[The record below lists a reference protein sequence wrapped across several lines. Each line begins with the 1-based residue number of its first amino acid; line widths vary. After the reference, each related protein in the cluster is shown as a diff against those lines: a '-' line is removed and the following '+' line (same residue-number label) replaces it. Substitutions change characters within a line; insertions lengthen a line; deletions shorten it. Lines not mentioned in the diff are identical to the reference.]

1 MEVYGSKWKLIEV
14 VGSWDGSI
22 CKSIEVDG
30 SVWKLMKVFSSIW
43 EVFRSFWK

>member
-22 CKSIEVDG
+22 WKSIEVDG
-30 SVWKLMKVFSSIW
+30 SVWKLIKVFSSIW

>member
-22 CKSIEVDG
+22 WKSIEVDG